1 MTTNNREVEPAPEP
15 TPEPYRSL
23 PLPQES
29 GSIRVLDI
37 LAPSTSTNIGHE
49 TPIEGYL
56 RIVDLD
62 QTTQFSALSYVW
74 GTSVPAATAKTIL
87 CGQISLPVTDN
98 CYSALV
104 HLRRKFGK
112 LALWIDAICINQSDD
127 AEKAHQ
133 ISLMKDIYPAAEQ
146 VYVWL
151 GEGDL
156 GVDRAMSY
164 LSSAGLLEYFFVDG
178 APIAQELP
186 KPQIWAAAR
195 KALFVA
201 INYRRQIFPSC
212 KFSLLFVNWE
222 CDI

>member
-1 MTTNNREVEPAPEP
+1 MTTNDRGVES
-15 TPEPYRSL
+15 TTEPYRSL
-23 PLPQES
+23 PLPQKS
-29 GSIRVLDI
+29 KCIRVLDI
-37 LAPSTSTNIGHE
+37 LALSISTNIGDE
-49 TPIEGYL
+49 TPIEGHL

-62 QTTQFSALSYVW
+62 QTTPFSALSYVW
-74 GTSVPAATAKTIL
+74 GTSVSTATAKTIL

-112 LALWIDAICINQSDD
+112 LTIWIDAICINQSDD

-151 GEGDL
+151 GEGDP
-156 GVDRAMSY
+156 GIDRAMSY

-201 INYRRQIFPSC
+201 INYRRRIFPFC
-212 KFSLLFVNWE
+212 TFSLLVVDWG